1 MIFEQG
7 PRGYVTAAG
16 ICASSFSILSLI
28 RNSANSAATR
38 IAFLI
43 AFAFE
48 EPWVIKHTP
57 LTPSKGAP
65 PYSVWSSRFLKSA
78 KALRDSKYPT
88 CRVIV
93 AFKLSFNVARTR
105 FATPSEV
112 FSATLPTK
120 PSATITSTFPLY
132 RSRPSTFPMKFNGK
146 QPDAWP
152 PRAEHA
158 PEIDFPHHRELLKVL
173 WLAINI
179 GSDIKENCH
188 RSHGRRNHC
197 RQRGTIHPRQPSQH
211 HFGGGH
217 CCAGIA
223 CRHKSR
229 CLAFAHQPKPYT
241 QGRIPRGPDGLD
253 SF

>member
-1 MIFEQG
+1 
-7 PRGYVTAAG
+7 VTAAG

-43 AFAFE
+43 AFAFD

-93 AFKLSFNVARTR
+93 ALAYFLS
-105 FATPSEV
+105 
-112 FSATLPTK
+112 
-120 PSATITSTFPLY
+120 
-132 RSRPSTFPMKFNGK
+132 NGK

-158 PEIDFPHHRELLKVL
+158 PEIDFPHHGELLKIL

-188 RSHGRRNHC
+188 RSHGCGNYC
-197 RQRGTIHPRQPSQH
+197 RQRGTIHTRQSSQH

-217 CCAGIA
+217 
-223 CRHKSR
+223 
-229 CLAFAHQPKPYT
+229 
-241 QGRIPRGPDGLD
+241 
-253 SF
+253 